1 MDTDPT
7 GEVTVMIVDDHA
19 TFADA
24 LRHALRAEP
33 GIEVVAVATDAAG
46 ARRLASQTRPA
57 VALVDHRIG
66 DDDGI
71 ELVRELHGAF
81 PDMQLVMLTAT
92 TEESTVLHAIE
103 AGCAGY
109 VLKASPLE
117 TVVAAVRSAAR
128 GDAVVPPALL
138 ARLLPRL
145 READRSRGQSGALTE
160 RELDV
165 LRLLARGRANAAVAG
180 ELSISVNTVRNHVQ
194 NILTKLGAH
203 SKLEAVA
210 KARESGLI

>member
-1 MDTDPT
+1 
-7 GEVTVMIVDDHA
+7 MIVDDHE

-24 LRHALRAEP
+24 LRHVLQAEH
-33 GIEVVAVATDAAG
+33 GLDVVAVATDAG
-46 ARRLASQTRPA
+46 SARRLATERRPD
-57 VALVDHRIG
+57 VVLVDHRIG
-66 DDDGI
+66 DEDGI
-71 ELVRELHGAF
+71 ALVRALHAIS
-81 PDMQLVMLTAT
+81 PHMQLVMLTAT
-92 TEESTVLHAIE
+92 IDDSIVLDALE

-145 READRSRGQSGALTE
+145 RDADRSASRPGGLTD

-165 LRLLARGRANAAVAG
+165 LRLLARGQPNAAVAS
-180 ELSISVNTVRNHVQ
+180 ELAISVNTVRNHVQ

-210 KARESGLI
+210 KARDSGVI